1 METKLL
7 PCPFCGGPAEIVGA
21 GEGGWV
27 VQCRPCAATSG
38 EGDPISIPIAA
49 WNRRVERTA
58 PTEGEAR
65 ELVDALTRA
74 ANSLAVHPASP
85 IGVLLIKAASF
96 IERTA
101 ALNPKPEVSK

>member
-58 PTEGEAR
+58 QGVTDEAR
-65 ELVDALTRA
+65 GRAAYEVHLASGRHMDMVTARMLVDTAL
-74 ANSLAVHPASP
+74 
-85 IGVLLIKAASF
+85 
-96 IERTA
+96 TA